1 MFRKFLKEAHSNK
14 LIGKLKKCIF
24 FFACSRLFNK
34 RHRRTRA
41 HIVTFRRDPGA
52 EQEEKQ
58 KEKHK
63 LYAQTTRCTHARTK
77 RIDFLV
83 GVRKRINPPQP
94 PTYMQTSTCER
105 ASLCQTYIKHTHTHA
120 RTRTHTYA
128 HRNEKDGQFHQREG
142 RCPVKHTLDQ
152 NRSVVK
158 PRTAM
163 TQHQPSAVKHHHQPA
178 NHKPVSM
185 FGSGTF

>member
-14 LIGKLKKCIF
+14 WIGKLKKCIF

-77 RIDFLV
+77 RIDFPV
-83 GVRKRINPPQP
+83 GVRKQINPPQP

-105 ASLCQTYIKHTHTHA
+105 ASLCQTYIKHTHTH
-120 RTRTHTYA
+120 THTHA
-128 HRNEKDGQFHQREG
+128 HANTHILTQERERRAVPSTRG
-142 RCPVKHTLDQ
+142 ALPGKAYIGSKSFSSQTT
-152 NRSVVK
+152 NRHDPTPTISRQTPPPTSK
-158 PRTAM
+158 P
-163 TQHQPSAVKHHHQPA
+163 
-178 NHKPVSM
+178 
-185 FGSGTF
+185 